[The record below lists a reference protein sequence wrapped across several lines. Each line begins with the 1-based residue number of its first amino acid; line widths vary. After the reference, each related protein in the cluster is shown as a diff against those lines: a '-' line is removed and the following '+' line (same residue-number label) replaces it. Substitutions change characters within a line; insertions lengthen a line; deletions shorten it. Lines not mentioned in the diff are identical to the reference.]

1 MGLVFDFDDCG
12 DVTILAGG
20 CISRRFSSFIFSSTS
35 RMMMFGDG
43 EGRGEGIR
51 DDFKDGG
58 GGDLE
63 RALGVFCLLF
73 CFFNLFLKS
82 LFFAI
87 GLVFGLNVGTL
98 FSFVFNFP
106 IFILFFFLLFICFAF
121 LLRYN
126 PRFWLEDT
134 GTRS

>member
-1 MGLVFDFDDCG
+1 MLSFLLTRGAARNGPWCCAMGLVLDFDDCG

-73 CFFNLFLKS
+73 
-82 LFFAI
+82 
-87 GLVFGLNVGTL
+87 
-98 FSFVFNFP
+98 
-106 IFILFFFLLFICFAF
+106 
-121 LLRYN
+121 
-126 PRFWLEDT
+126 
-134 GTRS
+134 